1 MNSRPHSAWRLAP
14 AALTPARPEPVPAL
28 VSRAADHPA
37 SPALASTSS
46 ASPAPTT
53 ISPPLSLRLAACC
66 NIVMGLVMGYM
77 LIISL

>member
-14 AALTPARPEPVPAL
+14 AALTPATPEPVAAL
-28 VSRAADHPA
+28 VSRPAGHPA
-37 SPALASTSS
+37 GPALASTSRR
-46 ASPAPTT
+46 ASPATV
-53 ISPPLSLRLAACC
+53 SPPLSPRLAACC